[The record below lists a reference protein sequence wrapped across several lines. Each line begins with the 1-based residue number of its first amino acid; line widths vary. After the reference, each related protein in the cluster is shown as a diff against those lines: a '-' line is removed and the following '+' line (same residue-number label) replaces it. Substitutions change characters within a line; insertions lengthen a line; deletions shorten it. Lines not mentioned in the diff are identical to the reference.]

1 MKKLLFCLSLF
12 TLISCEKYVTEI
24 STITLSG
31 KYKLQRLSIILIE
44 NPTNHPTDSIQDYG
58 VGNMVVNRF
67 LPDPFDTLKIGEFTM
82 YFNYSSLRMNLL
94 PKRSRDDKDIWEYG
108 MPPDDDIFYH
118 RIPYS
123 FDAYTYGKITFLY
136 KPKDENSIR
145 KVVLSIDSDLTES
158 LQLSGLDFSP
168 LGKYGP
174 KYRYILHLKR
184 T

>member
-31 KYKLQRLSIILIE
+31 KYLLQKVSIVQIE
-44 NPTNHPTDSIQDYG
+44 NPTDSMRNFD
-58 VGNMVVNRF
+58 VGGMVINRF
-67 LPDPFDTLKIGEFTM
+67 LPDPFDSLKIGGFYM

-94 PKRSRDDKDIWEYG
+94 PRRQNDSRDIWEYG
-108 MPPDDDIFYH
+108 MPPDDIFYH
-118 RIPYS
+118 RVPYS
-123 FDAYTYGKITFLY
+123 FDAYTFGKIYFEY
-136 KPKDENSIR
+136 KPKGENSIR
-145 KVVLSIDSDLTES
+145 KIILNIDSDLTES

-168 LGKYGP
+168 FGKDGP

>member
-1 MKKLLFCLSLF
+1 MKKLLFCLSLI
-12 TLISCEKYVTEI
+12 TLLSCEKYVTEI

-31 KYKLQRLSIILIE
+31 KYKLQRLSIIQIE
-44 NPTNHPTDSIQDYG
+44 NPTNYPTDSIQDYG
-58 VGNMVVNRF
+58 VGRMIVNRF

-82 YFNYSSLRMNLL
+82 YFNYSTLRMNLL
-94 PKRSRDDKDIWEYG
+94 PNRSRDDEDIWEYG
-108 MPPDDDIFYH
+108 MPPNDDIFYH
-118 RIPYS
+118 RVPYS

-158 LQLSGLDFSP
+158 LQLSGLDYSP
-168 LGKYGP
+168 LGRHGP
-174 KYRYILHLKR
+174 KYRYIFHLKR

>member
-44 NPTNHPTDSIQDYG
+44 NPTNHPTDSIQDYD
-58 VGNMVVNRF
+58 VGKMVVNRF

-82 YFNYSSLRMNLL
+82 YFNYSTLRMNLL
-94 PKRSRDDKDIWEYG
+94 PKRSREDKDIWEYG
-108 MPPDDDIFYH
+108 MPPDDDIFYQ
-118 RIPYS
+118 RVPYS

-136 KPKDENSIR
+136 KPKDENSLR